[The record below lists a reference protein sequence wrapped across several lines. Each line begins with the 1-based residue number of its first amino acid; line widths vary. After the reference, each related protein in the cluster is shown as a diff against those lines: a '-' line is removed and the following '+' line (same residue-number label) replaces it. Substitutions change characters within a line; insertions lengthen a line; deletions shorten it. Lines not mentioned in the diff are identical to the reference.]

1 MLTVREVAQLLNIHP
16 NTLKRWSKTGR
27 IRAYRITPRGDRRFT
42 YEEIVRFLAELN
54 ANTGHCEEAESREPG
69 EVNGQANGQANLP
82 LQVRIWQRNDK

>member
-42 YEEIVRFLAELN
+42 HEEIARFLAELN
-54 ANTGHCEEAESREPG
+54 ANADQCEEDESRES
-69 EVNGQANGQANLP
+69 EETKGQAKGQASLP
-82 LQVRIWQRNDK
+82 LRERIWQRNDK